1 MPASSAGLLAHA
13 AAGPPLQYVIG
24 ASRGAMAQVQR
35 AKGEGPPTVTSKPF
49 FTRFMAMPRPMMPMP
64 MKPNFTILLKLAAS
78 AVTRAASLLRA
89 RTSRLQ
95 KNVQEIKDRTWFAPN
110 QIKLFQNMMF
120 LVIVPI

>member
-64 MKPNFTILLKLAAS
+64 MKPNFTI
-78 AVTRAASLLRA
+78 
-89 RTSRLQ
+89 
-95 KNVQEIKDRTWFAPN
+95 F
-110 QIKLFQNMMF
+110 
-120 LVIVPI
+120 